1 MGTLP
6 ANISDYGPTSEEHS
20 RDVLYTINKDP
31 IIGRYMVASRDIE
44 PGEIIFSDEPVAV
57 GMDIY
62 ILR

>member
-6 ANISDYGPTSEEHS
+6 ANISDYGPTPEEHS